1 MYQVFRFLQQK
12 VGPSDERVKKAG
24 FEGPKD
30 RTDRTTESTGH
41 QGDDQW
47 NFMTKAR
54 YGEGYRQSA
63 AS

>member
-30 RTDRTTESTGH
+30 RTDPMTEQTGRRSRP
-41 QGDDQW
+41 DIKE
-47 NFMTKAR
+47 M
-54 YGEGYRQSA
+54 
-63 AS
+63 ASGTS